1 MKRNEMKKTAYAS
14 GVMGEEITKKAEDSR
29 LGKLVFFIR
38 ERLIKIAKMAP
49 TKAKRCGV
57 EEDEERSSR
66 RNATRK
72 KQKLT

>member
-1 MKRNEMKKTAYAS
+1 MS
-14 GVMGEEITKKAEDSR
+14 EEITKMAEDSR
-29 LGKLVFFIR
+29 LCKPVFFIG
-38 ERLIKIAKMAP
+38 ERLIKIAKTAP

-57 EEDEERSSR
+57 EEDEETSSR